1 MPEPDESPI
10 EITYTCSLGQNC
22 HSGTLLKRNNIK
34 LCSYPFDWIFSK
46 CDNIIHCIE
55 DNFKIFL
62 DKSYYNALGDNCCE
76 HTYYYEKGCGTN
88 MFNHFNPLDNENHY
102 NYYVRCVDRFKCLLQ
117 KEEHKLFI
125 RIFIN
130 TRFEEQ
136 ENIKNQ
142 VIDFNHKF
150 SKYTHNYTLL
160 VIVNLPTV
168 KQEHEFIYVDN
179 IHFLVL
185 KTLSHSSGIKFDNDD
200 DNMYLDNIL
209 KSKYRFNL
217 KALEKIKN

>member
-1 MPEPDESPI
+1 MQPDPDESPI

-62 DKSYYNALGDNCCE
+62 DKSYYNALGEKCCE

-102 NYYVRCVDRFKCLLQ
+102 NYYVRCVDRFNCLLK

-125 RIFIN
+125 MTFIN
-130 TRFEEQ
+130 NRFEEQ

-142 VIDFNHKF
+142 VIDFTRKF

-160 VIVNLPTV
+160 VIVNLPTG
-168 KQEHEFIYVDN
+168 KQEHEFIYIDN
-179 IHFLVL
+179 IHFLIL
-185 KTLSHSSGIKFDNDD
+185 KTLSHSSGTVFDNDG

-217 KALEKIKN
+217 KALEK